1 MGKISNSTDN
11 AAETSIDGI
20 IGDVSGK
27 KDYAEPTL
35 MIYGTVRGMTATGTG
50 TQKEAA
56 NSGGQSNP
64 NDPQKRP

>member
-1 MGKISNSTDN
+1 MALKRTQEEMESDQVITDG
-11 AAETSIDGI
+11 T
-20 IGDVSGK
+20 VK
-27 KDYAEPTL
+27 KSYAEPTL
-35 MIYGTVRGMTATGTG
+35 MVYGTVRGMTATGTG